1 MPLRG
6 ACCAPGSFD
15 VKPYLHMAKH
25 QLHKPNPDA
34 ERVKLRRFAGELGLG
49 GLASDTKW
57 IELIDACLALSWIGP
72 RYRCK
77 CIDGNYVCDWDYE
90 WEALPYPFSAIEWID
105 IFCRENITWDAVTR
119 RAVAVKQVKDHSDE
133 VEAILAR
140 IGLDYVGGKNMIRV
154 FAYAPRNTE
163 GFDENPPA

>member
-1 MPLRG
+1 
-6 ACCAPGSFD
+6 
-15 VKPYLHMAKH
+15 MARH
-25 QLHKPNPDA
+25 PRHKPDPDT
-34 ERVKLRRFAGELGLG
+34 ERVKLRRLAGELGLG

-57 IELIDACLALSWIGP
+57 IELIDAFRAVRWTGP

-77 CIDGNYVCDWDYE
+77 CIDGNNVCDWDFE

-105 IFCRENITWDAVTR
+105 IFCREDITRDPLTR
-119 RAVAVKQVKDHSDE
+119 KVVAAKQVKDHSAE

-140 IGLDYVGGKNMIRV
+140 IGLDAIRGKNMIRV